1 MQVHVAIGSDCQ
13 TIAATPV
20 KFCEILSYPTNK
32 VINLD
37 TLNNRENN
45 KSYLQLH
52 GSVVLSGVRG
62 SSKEGSSL
70 GSLDYWIKLHT
81 HDTKRV
87 LRWMERRRARE
98 TLARLDKNKRIVVS
112 RLPTN

>member
-32 VINLD
+32 VSLYRQNNLESMFP
-37 TLNNRENN
+37 T
-45 KSYLQLH
+45 QPH
-52 GSVVLSGVRG
+52 GSIVLSGVRG

-98 TLARLDKNKRIVVS
+98 TLAR
-112 RLPTN
+112 

>member
-20 KFCEILSYPTNK
+20 KFIEILSYPTNK
-32 VINLD
+32 VTPNLFQKKRSNVL
-37 TLNNRENN
+37 T
-45 KSYLQLH
+45 QLH

-87 LRWMERRRARE
+87 VRWVEF
-98 TLARLDKNKRIVVS
+98 S
-112 RLPTN
+112 